1 VALPASACDASDGG
15 QAEQGGNMR
24 KLELHWQILIAIVL
38 AGVVGGFV
46 FNAKSATGVDPTLF
60 GIKYLSVF
68 DYVGTI
74 FLNALKMIIVPLIMS
89 SIIVGVAG
97 IGSGG
102 NLGAL
107 GGKTLLFYAATT
119 LAAIMV
125 GLVLINAVGPGYVNG
140 EPARELLALEASTAE
155 LEQSVAGKGPGDVA
169 KIFQRMVPPNIVKAA
184 VEGQMLGIIF
194 FAILFGYF
202 MTQLDNQYAEPL
214 YRFWDA
220 VFHVMMRMTEWIMK
234 FAPIGVFGLV
244 AAVIAKAGYKATGPL
259 AVFAIVV
266 LVALAAHAF
275 ITLPLLLRFIGR
287 VSPFK
292 TIKGA
297 AQAMLT
303 AFSTASSSAT
313 LPVTMDCVE
322 DNIGVSNKVS
332 SFVLPL
338 GATVNM
344 NGTALYECAA
354 AMFIAQAYGLELTF
368 GVQFSIVAIALLT
381 SIGVAGVP
389 SASLVA
395 IAIILTA
402 IGLPIEALGVLLVF
416 DRILDMARTSINVWG
431 DCSCATIVARL
442 EGEKTNVAVDSE
454 NT

>member
-1 VALPASACDASDGG
+1 
-15 QAEQGGNMR
+15 MR

-60 GIKYLSVF
+60 GIKYLSIF

-140 EPARELLALEASTAE
+140 EPARDLLALEASTAE

>member
-1 VALPASACDASDGG
+1 MP
-15 QAEQGGNMR
+15 

-38 AGVVGGFV
+38 AFIAGVFV
-46 FNAKSATGVDPTLF
+46 FEARDSSGVEPLIF
-60 GIKYLSVF
+60 GVQYLSIF

-74 FLNALKMIIVPLIMS
+74 FLNALKMIIVPLITS

-102 NLGAL
+102 DLGSL
-107 GGKTLLFYAATT
+107 GGKTLLFYATTT
-119 LAAIMV
+119 LAAILV
-125 GLVLINAVGPGYVNG
+125 GLIIINAVGPGFVDG
-140 EPARELLALEASTAE
+140 EPARELLALEGSTVDIAQKVE
-155 LEQSVAGKGPGDVA
+155 GKGIGDVA
-169 KIFQRMVPPNIVKAA
+169 KVFQRMVPENVIKAA
-184 VEGQMLGIIF
+184 AENEMLGLIF

-202 MTQLDNQYAEPL
+202 MTKLSNDYAEPL
-214 YRFWDA
+214 FKFWNGI
-220 VFHVMMRMTEWIMK
+220 FHVMMRMTEWIMK

-244 AAVIAKAGYKATGPL
+244 AAVIAKAGYTATGPL
-259 AVFAIVV
+259 AVFSLAV
-266 LVALAAHAF
+266 LAALAVHAF
-275 ITLPLLLRFIGR
+275 ITLPLLLRFVGGVNPLQTMR
-287 VSPFK
+287 
-292 TIKGA
+292 GA

-313 LPVTMDCVE
+313 LPVTMECVE
-322 DNIGVSNKVS
+322 ENIGVSNKIS

-354 AMFIAQAYGLELTF
+354 AMFLAQAYGLELTF
-368 GVQFSIVAIALLT
+368 GVQFAIVAIALMT

-395 IAIILTA
+395 IAIIITS
-402 IGLPIEALGVLLVF
+402 IGLPFEAIGVLMVF
-416 DRILDMARTSINVWG
+416 DRILDMARTSVNVWG

-442 EGEKTNVAVDSE
+442 EGEETNVAVRPASG
-454 NT
+454 